1 MNDSVELENF
11 LKSENEKVRQSIPDD
26 IYTVKAMIQIV
37 VRTMDVF
44 YSQHYKGNED
54 NNSTLYELGYTKALN
69 FLIGPATDE
78 PGWITTPTNE
88 KLWNWANAFIV
99 HCGKIALTERYEV
112 YIKAGIVKL
121 SYNADERKFCF
132 QYRTGDVDVELIDRQ
147 AADWY
152 KQLINDGFSKP
163 NLDILLNQ
171 YEPIRQKLY
180 QIVQPWLG
188 HMISYIYDDTAIDG
202 YYQKLAYYRS
212 ASMLN
217 QDVFPPDSKFNGIPY
232 SAFRD
237 FAELTMAVSIKHKD
251 FCGQLIEKNPATN
264 ILDIISLFRS
274 RNDSISN
281 AAAFLKQSP
290 ETVSVLVDSLTLFPE
305 NKDYHVNREVSP
317 APPFLQVGQDSLI
330 QSSFGCEG
338 NPFYFMNKELKRAY
352 PKDYFNAV
360 NDREKYFRDELYM
373 LFNSSRYV
381 TVCKS
386 VVIKIKNVHTDIDA
400 AVLHPESGTLAI
412 FQLKW
417 QDPFGKS
424 MKERYSRIKNFYP
437 KTVEWI
443 EKVTQWLNDN
453 DTKLILAS
461 LGLDKTISL
470 NKVLLFVVNRNA
482 AHFSGYENDK
492 RAAWTSWYRLLN
504 AASVLPPS
512 STNELEQLYHI
523 LTEKIPES
531 KQTGLDEKYEFDLSD
546 KIVVIQSATS
556 TDCAF

>member
-1 MNDSVELENF
+1 MNDFVELENF
-11 LKSENEKVRQSIPDD
+11 LKSENEKVRQSIPED

-69 FLIGPATDE
+69 FLIGPAIET

-88 KLWNWANAFIV
+88 TIWNWANAFIV
-99 HCGKIALTERYEV
+99 HCGKIALTERYQIYV
-112 YIKAGIVKL
+112 KAGIVHL
-121 SYNADERKFCF
+121 SYEAEARKFCF
-132 QYRTGDVDVELIDRQ
+132 QYRAGDVDIEQVDRQ
-147 AADWY
+147 AANWY
-152 KQLINDGFSKP
+152 KQLINNGFSKP
-163 NLDILLNQ
+163 NLDLLLNK
-171 YEPIRQKLY
+171 YEPVRQKLF

-188 HMISYIYDDTAIDG
+188 HMISYLYDDPVIDE

-217 QDVFPPDSKFNGIPY
+217 QDLFPPDSKFNGIPY
-232 SAFRD
+232 AAFRD

-251 FCGQLIEKNPATN
+251 FCGQLIKKNPATN

-274 RNDSISN
+274 RTDSISN
-281 AAAFLKQSP
+281 AAAFLNQSP
-290 ETVSVLVDSLTLFPE
+290 ETVAALVDSLTLFPE
-305 NKDYHVNREVSP
+305 NRDYHVNREVSP
-317 APPFLQVGQDSLI
+317 APPFIQIGGDSLI
-330 QSSFGCEG
+330 QSAFGCEG
-338 NPFYFMNKELKRAY
+338 NPYYFMNNELKRAY

-373 LFNSSRYV
+373 LFNSPRYV
-381 TVCKS
+381 TVHKS

-437 KTVEWI
+437 KTIEWI
-443 EKVTQWLNDN
+443 EKVIQWLNDN
-453 DTKLILAS
+453 DSKLILAS
-461 LGLDKTISL
+461 LGLDNTVTI
-470 NKVLLFVVNRNA
+470 NKALLFVVNRNA
-482 AHFSGYENDK
+482 ANFSGYENDK

-504 AASVLPPS
+504 SASRLPVDCP
-512 STNELEQLYHI
+512 NELKQLYQI
-523 LTEKIPES
+523 LTEKISES
-531 KQTGLDEKYEFDLSD
+531 KEPETDEKYEFDLSD
-546 KIVVIQSATS
+546 RIIEIKSATS
-556 TDCAF
+556 AN